1 MVQNADFF
9 LKMDKAQGVKDQK
22 SWLFTCFLAYNFART
37 EWKLEYFCKIK
48 NNNLGFE
55 LMS

>member
-1 MVQNADFF
+1 MVQNAAFF

-22 SWLFTCFLAYNFART
+22 SWLFSYFLAYNFART
-37 EWKLEYFCKIK
+37 DLKLVRFCKIK
-48 NNNLGFE
+48 SNNLGFE